1 MQQHSDTL
9 KQMGLPNQPQHQ
21 PRKKALVQKQKR
33 KCFFL
38 PFYLLFF
45 TLSSLTGSAV
55 WAQSSQDIELQVG
68 VVQRFGEKPKDRL
81 TLKATPGDRLSL
93 RFNQDGLP
101 QILEAT
107 ELKLEIQM
115 QPLPQPVVE
124 ERVVLGSY
132 RSFESAEDTANKW
145 RAKGL
150 EVEIGQPDEWQ
161 VWAKRGAYSSPLI
174 RRFLLESLQAQG
186 HNSVYLDTKILQQT
200 PQASWVVNGTRYSQ
214 SQLDISAGTG
224 LIKVEKGKEQKT
236 ERLYGGSLRLQPN
249 AYGTY
254 TLVNQVPLETY
265 LRGVVPHEIGEEAP
279 YPAIEAQ
286 TILARTYVLRNVRR
300 FAIDNYQMCAN
311 TQCQVYLGL
320 GDTWPDAD
328 RAIAATT
335 GQVLVYQNE
344 LIDALYSSTSGGV
357 TAPFNDMWNGPER
370 PYLLPVLDSV
380 GNVWDLSSQSLASE
394 DNFRRFVNIEKGFNE
409 EGDLFRWREESSLDK
424 MNKDLKRY
432 LQDGNSALVNFQTI
446 QELRVL
452 QRSSAGRVLKM
463 AVITDG
469 GVLELEKD
477 EILRA
482 FYAPLSTL
490 FYVEPIYQ
498 ENTKILKGYAFI
510 GGGFGHGV
518 GMSQTG
524 SHKLAKLGWSS
535 ERILS
540 FYYPGTQIQP
550 INESIILWQ
559 DPLKEKSEEKVT
571 LRVK

>member
-38 PFYLLFF
+38 PFYLLSF

-68 VVQRFGEKPKDRL
+68 VVQRFGEKPSDRL
-81 TLKATPGDRLSL
+81 TLKAKPGDRLTL

-132 RSFESAEDTANKW
+132 RSFESAEDTANTW

-174 RRFLLESLQAQG
+174 RRFLLESLQAKG
-186 HNSVYLDTKILQQT
+186 HNSAYLETKILQQT

-224 LIKVEKGKEQKT
+224 LIQVEKGKAEKT

-254 TLVNQVPLETY
+254 TLVNQVPLEIY

-286 TILARTYVLRNVRR
+286 TILARTYVLRNLRR

-311 TQCQVYLGL
+311 TQCQVYQGL

-357 TAPFNDMWNGPER
+357 TAPFNDMWDGPER

-424 MNKDLKRY
+424 MNKDLRRY
-432 LQDGNSALVNFQTI
+432 LQDGNSPLVNFQTI

-463 AVITDG
+463 AVITDA
-469 GVLELEKD
+469 GVIELEKD
-477 EILRA
+477 EILNA

-535 ERILS
+535 DRILS
-540 FYYPGTQIQP
+540 FYYPGTQIQL

-559 DPLKEKSEEKVT
+559 DPLKEKSEEKLT
-571 LRVK
+571 LRVN

>member
-38 PFYLLFF
+38 PFYLLSF
-45 TLSSLTGSAV
+45 TLSTLTGSAV

-68 VVQRFGEKPKDRL
+68 VVQRFGEKPSDRL

-132 RSFESAEDTANKW
+132 RSFESAEDKANTW
-145 RAKGL
+145 RSKGL
-150 EVEIGQPDEWQ
+150 EVEIGQPNEWQ

-186 HNSVYLDTKILQQT
+186 HNSAYLDTKILQQT

-224 LIKVEKGKEQKT
+224 LIQVEKGKEEKT

-328 RAIAATT
+328 RAIAATR

-432 LQDGNSALVNFQTI
+432 LQDGNSPLLNFRTI

-535 ERILS
+535 DRILN

-559 DPLKEKSEEKVT
+559 DPLKEKSEEKLT